1 MARLNFNTL
10 MLPVL
15 ELEMSD
21 EAKTEITVTT
31 PTEGLVEEL
40 EKMLPNASTI
50 FAADNPDSIDA
61 CYDLAAR
68 VISCNRQGIQVSVD
82 DLKTKYWPKDKQ
94 TNQLYLLAFFKA
106 YVDYIDELK
115 NEKN

>member
-1 MARLNFNTL
+1 MARLDFNALTR
-10 MLPVL
+10 PVL
-15 ELEMSD
+15 DLVMMD
-21 EAKTEITVTT
+21 EAKTAITVTT

-40 EKMLPNASTI
+40 EKMLPNANTI

-68 VISCNRQGIQVSVD
+68 VISCNRQGIAVTVD
-82 DLKTKYWPKDKQ
+82 ELKNKYWPKDKMA
-94 TNQLYLLAFFKA
+94 NQLYLLTFFKA